1 MTIKEF
7 YEKIGG
13 DYDEVLG
20 RLFSE
25 ALIKK
30 FLIKFLTDKSY
41 QTFFE
46 EIEKQNIEEA
56 FRAAHTLKGVSL
68 SLGFKRLGDCSGVLC
83 EMLRQGLPP
92 SAPLLQQLETEYGFV
107 LAAIRALENN

>member
-56 FRAAHTLKGVSL
+56 FRAAHTLKGVCQN
-68 SLGFKRLGDCSGVLC
+68 LGLGTLFKSSSDIAEALRGGQNNVTQPMHERLKADY
-83 EMLRQGLPP
+83 
-92 SAPLLQQLETEYGFV
+92 EYTV
-107 LAAIRALENN
+107 ECLKAID